1 LNVVVIRFSVGVE
14 SDCLQQAWI
23 APVPMTINPRIDRKT
38 PVIVQGITGRAGQ
51 LHSRLMKQY
60 GTNIVGGVSPG
71 AKVRELN
78 GAPVFSDCTQA
89 VMKTGA
95 RASVLLVGA
104 MQLLEAMRDAVA
116 AGLRYLV
123 TPTEGM
129 PVHDALK
136 AWKLCREAGVVWIG
150 ASTPGMA
157 VPGEAKLGFL
167 PDDSLKPGGLG
178 IMSKS
183 GTLSYEA
190 GYRLAQRGV
199 GTSVWI
205 GVGGDPVKGT
215 RYADLVPFYASDAKT
230 EALLIIGE
238 IGGSEE
244 EEFAEALT
252 AHRFSKPAFALIAG
266 RSAPEGVTMG
276 HAGALVHGSHGTYAS
291 KRAALEAA
299 GVRVCGTLNEMV
311 EGIRARLG

>member
-1 LNVVVIRFSVGVE
+1 MS
-14 SDCLQQAWI
+14 
-23 APVPMTINPRIDRKT
+23 INPRIDRNT

-51 LHSRLMKQY
+51 MHSRLMMQY
-60 GTNIVGGVSPG
+60 GTRIVGGVSPG
-71 AKVRELN
+71 AKVSEVNR
-78 GAPVFSDCTQA
+78 APVFANCADA
-89 VMKTGA
+89 VAKTGA

-104 MQLLEAMRDAVA
+104 MQLLEAMQDAVA
-116 AGLRYLV
+116 AGIRYLV

-136 AWKLCREAGVVWIG
+136 AWKLCRETGTVWIG
-150 ASTPGMA
+150 GSTPGMA
-157 VPGEAKLGFL
+157 IPGEVKLGFL
-167 PDDSLKPGGLG
+167 PDDSLKSGALGL
-178 IMSKS
+178 MSKS

-190 GYRLAQRGV
+190 GYRLALRGV

-215 RYADLVPFYASDAKT
+215 RFADLVPFYASDSKT

-244 EEFAEALT
+244 EEFAQALR
-252 AHRFSKPAFALIAG
+252 AHQFTKPAFALIAG

-276 HAGALVHGSHGTYAS
+276 HAGALVHGSHGNYAA

-299 GVRVCGTLNEMV
+299 GVQVFSNLHEMV
-311 EGIRARLG
+311 EGISAKLGGD